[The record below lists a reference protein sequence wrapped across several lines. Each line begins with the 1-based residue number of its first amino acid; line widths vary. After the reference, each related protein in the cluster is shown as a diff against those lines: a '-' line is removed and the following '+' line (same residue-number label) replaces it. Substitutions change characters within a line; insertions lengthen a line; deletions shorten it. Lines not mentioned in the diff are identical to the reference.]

1 MTEREFDQKVE
12 RLAANFER
20 RVETVADHLDKTVN
34 HAWNHS
40 RLFRC
45 ASRGISLAAEI
56 GLLLVAGRLA
66 DRGNRTAAAWCAGLS
81 VVGLAADML
90 IAISFR
96 RTEK

>member
-12 RLAANFER
+12 RAAANFER
-20 RVETVADHLDKTVN
+20 RVEATADHLDKTVN

-56 GLLLVAGRLA
+56 GLLLVAGCLA
-66 DRGNRTAAAWCAGLS
+66 DRGNRTAAAWCAALS

>member
-12 RLAANFER
+12 RATANFER
-20 RVETVADHLDKTVN
+20 RLETAADHLDKTVN

-90 IAISFR
+90 IAICFR